1 LALSKLY
8 IAYSSRRCTAK
19 GEFLICT
26 TSCYRVVVN
35 SGKWNY
41 ILKNLLLR
49 AAVTVDS
56 MVVWLGTT
64 EHPILC
70 SYFLYFTKQLNKSY
84 FETNI
89 QVKKIFFKKYNL
101 NTIIIININFVTTI
115 IENKQLLYGC
125 YKINIQK

>member
-1 LALSKLY
+1 M
-8 IAYSSRRCTAK
+8 AYSSRRCKAK